1 MPTQSLLEVGVV
13 TDRGRTRPN
22 NQDTYGFEPIDQRRL
37 KPGAGYIALVAD
49 GVGGGSNGADA
60 SRLAREEFIS
70 AYFAATAG
78 SVPDRLQDAA
88 ARANSAVYARAQELG
103 GATMATT
110 LVAAAILPTGQTHIV
125 NIGDSRAYLYKH
137 GQVRQITTDH
147 NMAALVQTDPDAA
160 PNPQAQNTLT
170 RCIGALPD
178 TTADAFQLMLA
189 PGEHLLLCTDGL
201 TKHLANDAELEKHI
215 RRARPAQ
222 ATAAAL
228 VDLAN
233 ERGGTDNITVMLI
246 KFGADHAVLPSSG
259 GDDQPTVIPGGRR
272 GRGPKIA
279 NPLRDFRPYMAII
292 AAVILAVLAI
302 GIFIGLSVRVVNFNP
317 FAMDTAT
324 PVATALPKAK
334 PTKPATETR
343 AAASEPTAAP
353 PTPSPIPATPQPD
366 APTPEA
372 ASPTVAAAN
381 VPTIPPATPVSGSST
396 PVAARTAG
404 RCIWTVK
411 EGDLIDE
418 IAKAILRAEGLLD
431 TLGVPVKERREKIAQ
446 DNKLENADTL
456 PLGKELNIEWP
467 DQTKIVNG
475 TCPQN

>member
-1 MPTQSLLEVGVV
+1 M
-13 TDRGRTRPN
+13 
-22 NQDTYGFEPIDQRRL
+22 
-37 KPGAGYIALVAD
+37 
-49 GVGGGSNGADA
+49 
-60 SRLAREEFIS
+60 
-70 AYFAATAG
+70 
-78 SVPDRLQDAA
+78 
-88 ARANSAVYARAQELG
+88 
-103 GATMATT
+103 
-110 LVAAAILPTGQTHIV
+110 
-125 NIGDSRAYLYKH
+125 
-137 GQVRQITTDH
+137 
-147 NMAALVQTDPDAA
+147 
-160 PNPQAQNTLT
+160 
-170 RCIGALPD
+170 
-178 TTADAFQLMLA
+178 
-189 PGEHLLLCTDGL
+189 
-201 TKHLANDAELEKHI
+201 
-215 RRARPAQ
+215 
-222 ATAAAL
+222 
-228 VDLAN
+228 
-233 ERGGTDNITVMLI
+233 
-246 KFGADHAVLPSSG
+246 
-259 GDDQPTVIPGGRR
+259 
-272 GRGPKIA
+272 
-279 NPLRDFRPYMAII
+279 
-292 AAVILAVLAI
+292 
-302 GIFIGLSVRVVNFNP
+302 
-317 FAMDTAT
+317 
-324 PVATALPKAK
+324 ATALPKAK
-334 PTKPATETR
+334 PTKPATETL

>member
-13 TDRGRTRPN
+13 TDRGRTRSN

-37 KPGAGYIALVAD
+37 KPGSGYIALVAD
-49 GVGGGSNGADA
+49 GVGGGSNGAEA
-60 SRLAREEFIS
+60 SRLARDQFIH

-78 SVPDRLQDAA
+78 SVPDRLQYAA

-110 LVAAAILPTGQTHIV
+110 LVAAAILPTGETHII

-137 GQVRQITTDH
+137 GQVRQLTTDH
-147 NMAALVQTDPDAA
+147 NMAALAPADPDTA

-170 RCIGALPD
+170 RCIGAEPD
-178 TTADAFQLMLA
+178 TTSDPFQLRLA

-246 KFGADHAVLPSSG
+246 KFGADHAMLPGSG

-272 GRGPKIA
+272 GRKSKIA
-279 NPLRDFRPYMAII
+279 TQLRDFWPYMAVI
-292 AAVILAVLAI
+292 AVVLAI
-302 GIFIGLSVRVVNFNP
+302 GISIGLSVRGANFNP

-334 PTKPATETR
+334 PTKPATETL

-353 PTPSPIPATPQPD
+353 PTPSPIPATPQPA
-366 APTPEA
+366 APTPDA

-381 VPTIPPATPVSGSST
+381 VPTIPPATSVSGSST
-396 PVAARTAG
+396 PAAARTAG
-404 RCIWTVK
+404 ICTWTVK
-411 EGDLIDE
+411 DGDLIDE
-418 IAKAILRAEGLLD
+418 IAKAILRAEGLVD
-431 TLGVPVKERREKIAQ
+431 PLGVPVKERREKIAQ
-446 DNKLENADTL
+446 DNNLENADTL
-456 PLGKELNIEWP
+456 PLGTVLNIEWP